1 MWIFKEYNIEE
12 ISKSFTIKIN
22 TYGKE
27 GRIIKETVSFA
38 EDDWKTII
46 ENVKIGN
53 KSKYKVG
60 DIKELTLGTRKSNYI
75 YSDEVKDFISGI
87 IPKTTYTVRIANK
100 STPEECSKEYFS
112 ETACDFVIELIDILN
127 PSTFYCAF
135 DNALNWP
142 NSNVRE

>member
-60 DIKELTLGTRKSNYI
+60 DIKELTLGARKSNYI

-100 STPEECSKEYFS
+100 VLLKNVVNNIYQKHN
-112 ETACDFVIELIDILN
+112 VIL
-127 PSTFYCAF
+127 
-135 DNALNWP
+135 
-142 NSNVRE
+142 